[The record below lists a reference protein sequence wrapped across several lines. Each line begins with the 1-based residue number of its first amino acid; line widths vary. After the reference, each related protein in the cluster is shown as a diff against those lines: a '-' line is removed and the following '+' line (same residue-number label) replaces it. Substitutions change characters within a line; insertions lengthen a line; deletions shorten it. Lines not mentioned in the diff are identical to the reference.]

1 MIKSYKELKEQ
12 YPDAL
17 VLVRS
22 GQWYVAYEE
31 DAEAVSKILGITL
44 VGIKP
49 NWQAAF
55 PNHMLDSFLPK
66 LVRAGKRIAICECV
80 IKLNELVTPGSK
92 SHVENND

>member
-1 MIKSYKELKEQ
+1 MKSYKELKEQ

-31 DAEAVSKILGITL
+31 DAVAVSEILGITL
-44 VGIKP
+44 GGIKP
-49 NWQAAF
+49 NWQAVF

-66 LVRAGKRIAICECV
+66 LVRAGKRVCICEV
-80 IKLNELVTPGSK
+80 KLEVEEIVTPSSK
-92 SHVENND
+92 EQ

>member
-17 VLVRS
+17 VLARS
-22 GQWYVAYEE
+22 GQWYVAYED
-31 DAEAVSKILGITL
+31 DAVAVSKILGITL
-44 VGIKP
+44 AGIKP

-66 LVRAGKRIAICECV
+66 LVRAGKRIAICEV
-80 IKLNELVTPGSK
+80 KLEVEEIVTPSNK
-92 SHVENND
+92 EQ